1 MTTEGNVTEAEIAS
15 HWKEE
20 ELIHPSPG
28 IHRAGQSVRPGS
40 IRPLYAGQVPRL
52 FRRVRQPLVV
62 GQVLAYDP

>member
-28 IHRAGQSVRPGS
+28 FIGQANQSDPAVFDRFTPDKF
-40 IRPLYAGQVPRL
+40 PRL
-52 FRRVRQPLVV
+52 FQRVRQPLVV